1 MINLNLFAMQ
11 KIVQKKFGLEKYINI
26 KKIYTISDNPFRV
39 VPNSRQKPGNRL
51 FYVIINVSSYLL

>member
-1 MINLNLFAMQ
+1 MINLNSSAMQ

-26 KKIYTISDNPFRV
+26 KKIYTISDNAFRV